1 MIKEITDWIGKVANS
16 TPEKRSAYVM
26 LGTLV
31 LIGYLFFK
39 MTNNYLDAI
48 QDNENEV
55 QLLVN
60 RYEAKVAEK
69 DAQLVQCNNERVT
82 ASIER
87 EKKYFELLIENRELK
102 KKIPDVDYDLDLGE
116 ENDSINKSRNGTKN

>member
-1 MIKEITDWIGKVANS
+1 
-16 TPEKRSAYVM
+16 
-26 LGTLV
+26 
-31 LIGYLFFK
+31 
-39 MTNNYLDAI
+39 MTNNYLDAK

-69 DAQLVQCNNERVT
+69 DAQLVQCNNERIT

-87 EKKYFELLIENRELK
+87 EKKYFEILIENRELK
-102 KKIPDVDYDLDLGE
+102 SRVANVNYEYGLE
-116 ENDSINKSRNGTKN
+116 ENDSIVNANKNGAKN